1 MLPKAG
7 NCFVTY
13 FRTLDVIFVTIPA
26 TEVAIHRRIDY
37 QFIMVAVE
45 TGIESFI
52 LYCFELIQILF
63 DYAAIVYER
72 IIYAIICLP

>member
-1 MLPKAG
+1 
-7 NCFVTY
+7 
-13 FRTLDVIFVTIPA
+13 
-26 TEVAIHRRIDY
+26 
-37 QFIMVAVE
+37 MVAVE